1 MLAVVFYGN
10 QMLLGFLLKAIT
22 CPPFLPLLLLSFFL
36 SLPPSESFPADYS
49 CSLFPSRDAAAVA
62 VHIES
67 SLTPFATCSREGVR
81 EKEGTLAHSASLL
94 SFPLRLSLSLSP
106 QIRSAAE
113 IVTTIAC
120 LRLLLNHGIE
130 ISTNGFTNYVRGL
143 VSRRQLHQAR
153 GSPS

>member
-49 CSLFPSRDAAAVA
+49 CSLFPSRDAVAVAAAAAAVA

-81 EKEGTLAHSASLL
+81 EKEGDGAHA
-94 SFPLRLSLSLSP
+94 
-106 QIRSAAE
+106 
-113 IVTTIAC
+113 
-120 LRLLLNHGIE
+120 
-130 ISTNGFTNYVRGL
+130 
-143 VSRRQLHQAR
+143 
-153 GSPS
+153 